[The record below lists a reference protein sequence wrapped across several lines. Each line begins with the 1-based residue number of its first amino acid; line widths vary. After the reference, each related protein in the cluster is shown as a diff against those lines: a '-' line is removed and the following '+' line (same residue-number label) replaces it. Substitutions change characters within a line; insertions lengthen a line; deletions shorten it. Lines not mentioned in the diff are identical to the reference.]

1 MFRGC
6 QKIKLKDGRGLPLW
20 LSGKES
26 ACQWVP
32 SLVLED
38 TTCLGATKLMCHNY
52 WSCALEP
59 GNHNYWAHALQ
70 LPKPTGPRASA
81 LQKRNHHTE
90 KPAQCNDSSP
100 CSLQLENADWKQ
112 WRPSVT
118 VYRHIYIYIST
129 WKIFRNNKE
138 KFYRESFT
146 IYWKIH
152 SNNYQY
158 KVLAVKIRIRNTSI
172 DTESRNHGVTKSER
186 VAVPGRRRNT
196 ICWNE

>member
-100 CSLQLENADWKQ
+100 CSLQLEKAHWKK
-112 WRPSVT
+112 WRPIII
-118 VYRHIYIYIST
+118 VYVCVYIYIYIY
-129 WKIFRNNKE
+129 IFQHGRYLEITK
-138 KFYRESFT
+138 RSFT
-146 IYWKIH
+146 ENPSLSIERF
-152 SNNYQY
+152 
-158 KVLAVKIRIRNTSI
+158 IRTIISI
-172 DTESRNHGVTKSER
+172 KFLL
-186 VAVPGRRRNT
+186 
-196 ICWNE
+196 